1 MTSQSQQSSDLN
13 QTDSENLLE
22 INTSSKFADKPLFVA
37 MGWWA
42 GNLPFIDPI
51 FFYKPLAMYSK
62 WRFGHP
68 PDEIDHTSFKA
79 KERFEREF
87 LNTNHISFENLATTY
102 IWPTGIPV
110 YDMQLSFVSIC
121 YNTIYDYFYGDK

>member
-1 MTSQSQQSSDLN
+1 MI
-13 QTDSENLLE
+13 QTNLESFQTNEPIDYL
-22 INTSSKFADKPLFVA
+22 TGSTKPLFAA
-37 MGWWA
+37 MDWWT
-42 GNLPFIDPI
+42 GNLPSIDPL

-68 PDEIDHTSFKA
+68 LDEMNHTSFKA

-87 LNTNHISFENLATTY
+87 LNTNHISFENLATAY
-102 IWPTGIPV
+102 IWPTGIPT
-110 YDMQLSFVSIC
+110 YDMKLSFVSIC